1 MYRQCQTKRGKAG
14 LASVQ
19 VCQVPFRAYIYVRIE
34 LLNDLRSK
42 AVLAKE
48 LQRLAGAIVVLW
60 RMHVL
65 AYEELPVR
73 KI

>member
-1 MYRQCQTKRGKAG
+1 M
-14 LASVQ
+14 Q
-19 VCQVPFRAYIYVRIE
+19 VCQVPFRAYINVRIE

-42 AVLAKE
+42 AALAKE